1 MRTPL
6 VVLQREHEA
15 QPHTPSL
22 SAASWLLQPST
33 GILMLSTVGS
43 NVCGTVMAREIIGQ
57 IAAGLEAARVAAGE
71 GFG

>member
-15 QPHTPSL
+15 QPRTPSL

-43 NVCGTVMAREIIGQ
+43 NVCGTVMAREIMHTDFVRRKSASPASI
-57 IAAGLEAARVAAGE
+57 
-71 GFG
+71 